1 MENMIMNQLDY
12 PILSWTVFLPLI
24 GIPILM
30 LIRNA
35 AAIRWTTLLMT
46 IATFFVSLPLMTGF
60 DKSTHMMQFVEKS
73 EWIPSWGI
81 SYFIGIDGIS
91 VLFIMLTT
99 LLSMLCVLVSWKSV
113 GTKVREFHIAIL
125 AMETGMLGVFVAL
138 DFFLFY
144 IFWEAMLIPMF
155 ILIGVFGGQNR
166 VYAAVKF
173 FLYTLVGSLLMLV
186 GIVVLYLYGGRT
198 LDILALSQIHYPIK
212 MQYWLFMAFFAAFAV
227 KVPMFPVHTWLPDAH
242 TEAPTA
248 GSVILAGVLIK
259 MGAYGFLRFS
269 MPMLPDA
276 TMFFSGPMLVL
287 SIIAIIYGALVCFA
301 QKDFKRLIAYSSVSH
316 MGFVTLGLF
325 ALNTQGMEGGILQ
338 MLNHG
343 IITGAMFLMI
353 GMIYE
358 RTHTRVIADYGGFAK
373 LVPWYAGFF
382 MVLTFAS
389 IGLPGTNGFISE
401 FLIIF
406 GAFKADKIFGLF
418 AATGIILGAGYM
430 LTLYQKIFFQEPN
443 PDYGPSGK
451 HPVRDL
457 ELREV
462 ITLLPLFALVFWIGF
477 YPNTFL
483 EYMHASVEHLIQQ
496 VNQNV
501 YSGSENTLAKHIME
515 IF

>member
-1 MENMIMNQLDY
+1 MDNVILNQLSY
-12 PILSWTVFLPLI
+12 PILSWTVFLPVV
-24 GIPILM
+24 GIFVL
-30 LIRNA
+30 LFLRNSG
-35 AAIRWTTLLMT
+35 AIRWTALGFTLVTL
-46 IATFFVSLPLMTGF
+46 AVSLPLLTNF
-60 DKSTHMMQFVEKS
+60 DKSTHKMQFVEKS

-81 SYFIGIDGIS
+81 HYFIGIDGIS
-91 VLFIMLTT
+91 ILFIVLTT
-99 LLSMLCVLVSWKSV
+99 LLSVLCVLVSWTSV
-113 GTKVREFHIAIL
+113 QDRVKEFHIAIL
-125 AMETGMLGVFVAL
+125 AVETGMLGVFVAL

-144 IFWEAMLIPMF
+144 LFWEAMLIPMF
-155 ILIGVFGGQNR
+155 ILIGVFGGKNR
-166 VYAAVKF
+166 VYASIKF

-186 GIVVLYLYGGRT
+186 GIVVLYFYGGKT
-198 LDILALSQIHYPIK
+198 LDILALSQINYPLK
-212 MQYWLFMAFFAAFAV
+212 VQYWLFLAFFAAFAV

-276 TMFFSGPMLVL
+276 TKFFIGPVLIL
-287 SIIAIIYGALVCFA
+287 SIIAIIYGALICFA

-325 ALNTQGMEGGILQ
+325 ALNTQGVEGGILQ

-353 GMIYE
+353 GIIYE

-373 LVPWYAGFF
+373 IVPWYAGFF
-382 MVLTFAS
+382 MILTFAS
-389 IGLPGTNGFISE
+389 IGLPGTNGFIGE

-406 GAFKADKIFGLF
+406 GAFKAQMIMGVL

-430 LTLYQKIFFQEPN
+430 LWLYQRIFFQDPN
-443 PDYGPSGK
+443 PDYEAKGA
-451 HPVRDL
+451 HPVSDL
-457 ELREV
+457 NMREV
-462 ITLLPLFALVFWIGF
+462 ITLLPLFVLVFWIGF

-483 EYMHASVEHLIQQ
+483 EYMHASVAHLIEQ
-496 VNQNV
+496 VNQTA
-501 YSGSENTLAKHIME
+501 YAGQENLLVKFISE